1 MPSAL
6 SPQPYALCTFMK
18 SKFQD
23 TDTGLTEINLTS
35 LIDVSLVLVVIFMV
49 MTPMI
54 LQSTITVSTP
64 NVGNAAAGAQ
74 QTELR
79 AEVYIKQSG
88 EVIINGVTIAPAALT
103 DSLRVLLA
111 MTKNKLVVI
120 SADEQ
125 VMHDRVVG
133 ALDAA
138 RQAGAK
144 ELSIVK
150 RRNR

>member
-1 MPSAL
+1 
-6 SPQPYALCTFMK
+6 MK

-64 NVGNAAAGAQ
+64 GVNNAAGGEK

-79 AEVYIKQSG
+79 AEVYLKNTG
-88 EVIINGVTIAPAALT
+88 ETLINGVPLTANAVT
-103 DSLRVLLA
+103 DSLRTLLEK
-111 MTKNKLVVI
+111 TQKKLVVV
-120 SADEQ
+120 SADEE
-125 VMHDRVVG
+125 VIHDRVV
-133 ALDAA
+133 ATLDAA

-150 RRNR
+150 RRRN

>member
-1 MPSAL
+1 
-6 SPQPYALCTFMK
+6 MK

-23 TDTGLTEINLTS
+23 TDAGLTEINLTS

-54 LQSTITVSTP
+54 LQSTITVSAP
-64 NVGNAAAGAQ
+64 NVGNAVGGEK

-79 AEVYIKQSG
+79 AEVYLKNTG
-88 EVIINGVTIAPAALT
+88 EILINGVPIAGKGVT
-103 DSLRVLLA
+103 DSLRVLLD
-111 MTKNKLVVI
+111 KSQKKLVVV
-120 SADEQ
+120 SADEE
-125 VMHDRVVG
+125 VLHERVV
-133 ALDAA
+133 ATLDAA

-150 RRNR
+150 RRRKT

>member
-1 MPSAL
+1 
-6 SPQPYALCTFMK
+6 MK
-18 SKFQD
+18 SRFQD
-23 TDTGLTEINLTS
+23 SDTGLTEINLTS

-64 NVGNAAAGAQ
+64 NVHNAAAGEQ

-79 AEVYIKQSG
+79 AEVYLQSTG
-88 EVIINGVTIAPAALT
+88 EVLINGVPVAPNVMT

-111 MTKNKLVVI
+111 KSRKKLVVV
-120 SADEQ
+120 SADED
-125 VMHDRVVG
+125 VVHDHVVA

-144 ELSIVK
+144 DLSIVK
-150 RRNR
+150 RRR

>member
-1 MPSAL
+1 LQINA
-6 SPQPYALCTFMK
+6 MK

-23 TDTGLTEINLTS
+23 SDTGLTEINLTS
-35 LIDVSLVLVVIFMV
+35 LIDVALVLVVIFMV

-54 LQSTITVSTP
+54 LQSNITVSTP
-64 NVGNAAAGAQ
+64 TVNNAAAGSE

-79 AEVYIKQSG
+79 AELYLKQDG
-88 EVIINGVTIAPAALT
+88 EVLINGVPIVPAAVP
-103 DSLRVLLA
+103 DSLRMLLS
-111 MTKNKLVVI
+111 KSKKKLVVV

-125 VMHDRVVG
+125 VVHDHVVSV
-133 ALDAA
+133 LDAA
-138 RQAGAK
+138 KQAGAQ

>member
-1 MPSAL
+1 
-6 SPQPYALCTFMK
+6 MK

-64 NVGNAAAGAQ
+64 GVNNAAGGEK

-79 AEVYIKQSG
+79 AEVYLKNTG
-88 EVIINGVTIAPAALT
+88 ETLINGAPLAANAVT
-103 DSLRVLLA
+103 DSLRTLLEK
-111 MTKNKLVVI
+111 TQKKLVVV
-120 SADEQ
+120 SADEE
-125 VMHDRVVG
+125 VIHDRVV
-133 ALDAA
+133 ATLDAA

-150 RRNR
+150 RRRLN

>member
-1 MPSAL
+1 
-6 SPQPYALCTFMK
+6 MK

>member
-1 MPSAL
+1 
-6 SPQPYALCTFMK
+6 MK

-54 LQSTITVSTP
+54 LQSTITVATP
-64 NVGNAAAGAQ
+64 NVNNAAAGEKQ
-74 QTELR
+74 SELR
-79 AEVYIKQSG
+79 AEVYLKSTG
-88 EVIINGVTIAPAALT
+88 ETLINGVPFEANVIT
-103 DSLRVLLA
+103 DSLRVLLNR
-111 MTKNKLVVI
+111 TQKKLVVV
-120 SADEQ
+120 SADEE
-125 VMHDRVVG
+125 VIHDRVVS

-138 RQAGAK
+138 RQAGAR

-150 RRNR
+150 RRRSN

>member
-1 MPSAL
+1 
-6 SPQPYALCTFMK
+6 MK

-79 AEVYIKQSG
+79 AEVYIKESG
-88 EVIINGVTIAPAALT
+88 EVLINGVAITPATLT
-103 DSLRVLLA
+103 DSLRVLLR
-111 MTKNKLVVI
+111 MTKKKLVVI

-125 VMHDRVVG
+125 VIHDRVVA

>member
-1 MPSAL
+1 
-6 SPQPYALCTFMK
+6 MK

-64 NVGNAAAGAQ
+64 NVGNAAAGAP

-79 AEVYIKQSG
+79 AEVYLQQSG
-88 EVIINGVTIAPAALT
+88 EVLINGVAIAPATLT

-125 VMHDRVVG
+125 VIHDRVVA

>member
-1 MPSAL
+1 
-6 SPQPYALCTFMK
+6 MK

-23 TDTGLTEINLTS
+23 SDTGLTEINLTS

-64 NVGNAAAGAQ
+64 NVHNAAAGEQ

-79 AEVYIKQSG
+79 AEVYLQSTG
-88 EVIINGVTIAPAALT
+88 EVLINGVPIAPSVMT

-111 MTKNKLVVI
+111 KSQKKLVVV
-120 SADEQ
+120 SADED
-125 VMHDRVVG
+125 VVHDHVVA

-144 ELSIVK
+144 DLSIVK
-150 RRNR
+150 RRR

>member
-1 MPSAL
+1 
-6 SPQPYALCTFMK
+6 MK

-64 NVGNAAAGAQ
+64 GVSNAAGGEN

-79 AEVYIKQSG
+79 AEVYLKNTG
-88 EVIINGVTIAPAALT
+88 ETLINGVPLASNAVT
-103 DSLRVLLA
+103 DSLRTLLD
-111 MTKNKLVVI
+111 KSQKKLVMV
-120 SADEQ
+120 SADEE
-125 VMHDRVVG
+125 VMHDRVV
-133 ALDAA
+133 ATLDAA
-138 RQAGAK
+138 RQAGAR

-150 RRNR
+150 RRRSN

>member
-1 MPSAL
+1 
-6 SPQPYALCTFMK
+6 MK

-23 TDTGLTEINLTS
+23 SDTGLTEINLTS

-64 NVGNAAAGAQ
+64 NVNNAAAGAP

-79 AEVYIKQSG
+79 AEVYLQNTG
-88 EVIINGVTIAPAALT
+88 EVLINGVPIEPKAMT

-111 MTKNKLVVI
+111 QTQKKLVVV
-120 SADEQ
+120 SADED
-125 VMHDRVVG
+125 VVHDHVVA

-150 RRNR
+150 RRK

>member
-1 MPSAL
+1 
-6 SPQPYALCTFMK
+6 MK

-23 TDTGLTEINLTS
+23 SDTGLTEINLTS

-49 MTPMI
+49 MSPMI

-64 NVGNAAAGAQ
+64 NVNNAAAGEQ

-79 AEVYIKQSG
+79 AEVYLKNNG
-88 EVIINGVTIAPAALT
+88 EILINAVPIEPAAMT
-103 DSLRVLLA
+103 DSLRVLLGK
-111 MTKNKLVVI
+111 TSKKLVVV
-120 SADEQ
+120 SADEE
-125 VMHDRVVG
+125 VIHDRVVS

-150 RRNR
+150 RRNQ

>member
-1 MPSAL
+1 MRSAL
-6 SPQPYALCTFMK
+6 GAFMK

-23 TDTGLTEINLTS
+23 SETGLTEINLTS

-64 NVGNAAAGAQ
+64 NVNNAAAGEK

-79 AEVYIKQSG
+79 AEVYLKSSG
-88 EVIINGVTIAPAALT
+88 ETLINGVAIAPKVMP
-103 DSLRVLLA
+103 DSLRALLQK
-111 MTKNKLVVI
+111 TQKKLVVV
-120 SADEQ
+120 SADEE
-125 VMHDRVVG
+125 VIHDRVV
-133 ALDAA
+133 ATLDAA

-150 RRNR
+150 RRRSGK

>member
-1 MPSAL
+1 
-6 SPQPYALCTFMK
+6 MK

-23 TDTGLTEINLTS
+23 TDTGLTEINVTS

-49 MTPMI
+49 MTPLI
-54 LQSTITVSTP
+54 LQSSIMVSAP
-64 NVGNAAAGAQ
+64 GVKNAAAGSA

-79 AEVYIKQSG
+79 AEVYLKLNG
-88 EVIINGVTIAPAALT
+88 EVLVNGVSIPPAAVA
-103 DSLRVLLA
+103 DSLRTLLA
-111 MTKNKLVVI
+111 KSKNKLVVI

-125 VMHDRVVG
+125 VVHDRVVA

-138 RQAGAK
+138 QQAGAR

-150 RRNR
+150 RRS

>member
-1 MPSAL
+1 
-6 SPQPYALCTFMK
+6 MK

-88 EVIINGVTIAPAALT
+88 EVLINGVAITPATLT

-125 VMHDRVVG
+125 VIHDRVVA

-150 RRNR
+150 RRSR

>member
-1 MPSAL
+1 
-6 SPQPYALCTFMK
+6 MK

-54 LQSTITVSTP
+54 LQSTIMVSTP
-64 NVGNAAAGAQ
+64 NVGSAAAGTQ

-88 EVIINGVTIAPAALT
+88 EVLINGVAIAPAALT

-125 VMHDRVVG
+125 VIHDRVVA

>member
-1 MPSAL
+1 
-6 SPQPYALCTFMK
+6 MK

-64 NVGNAAAGAQ
+64 NVGSAAGGEK

-79 AEVYIKQSG
+79 AEVYLKNTG
-88 EVIINGVTIAPAALT
+88 ETLINGVSLAPNAVT
-103 DSLRVLLA
+103 DGLRTLLDK
-111 MTKNKLVVI
+111 TQKKLVVV
-120 SADEQ
+120 SADEE
-125 VMHDRVVG
+125 VMHDRVV
-133 ALDAA
+133 ATLDAA
-138 RQAGAK
+138 RQAGAR

-150 RRNR
+150 RRRSN

>member
-1 MPSAL
+1 
-6 SPQPYALCTFMK
+6 MK
-18 SKFQD
+18 SKLQS
-23 TDTGLTEINLTS
+23 TASGLNDINLTS
-35 LIDVSLVLVVIFMV
+35 LIDVALVLVVIFMV

-54 LQSTITVSTP
+54 MQSSITVSTP
-64 NVGNAAAGAQ
+64 KVGQAAAGSPD

-79 AEVYIKQSG
+79 AELYLQQDGGIL
-88 EVIINGVTIAPAALT
+88 INSVPVAAAAMT
-103 DSLRVLLA
+103 DSLRMLLA
-111 MTKNKLVVI
+111 LSKKKLVVI

-125 VMHDRVVG
+125 VIHDRVVA

-150 RRNR
+150 RRSK

>member
-1 MPSAL
+1 MDS
-6 SPQPYALCTFMK
+6 
-18 SKFQD
+18 
-23 TDTGLTEINLTS
+23 GLTEINLTS

-64 NVGNAAAGAQ
+64 NVNNAAAGEK

-79 AEVYIKQSG
+79 AEVYLKSTG
-88 EVIINGVTIAPAALT
+88 EVLINGAPVAPAAVT

-111 MTKNKLVVI
+111 RTQKKLVVV
-120 SADEQ
+120 SADEE
-125 VMHDRVVG
+125 VIHDRVVST
-133 ALDAA
+133 LDAA

-150 RRNR
+150 RRRGK

>member
-1 MPSAL
+1 
-6 SPQPYALCTFMK
+6 MK

-64 NVGNAAAGAQ
+64 GVSNAAGGEK

-79 AEVYIKQSG
+79 AEVYLKSTG
-88 EVIINGVTIAPAALT
+88 ETLINGVPLEPKAVT
-103 DSLRVLLA
+103 DSLRTLLDK
-111 MTKNKLVVI
+111 TQKKLVVV
-120 SADEQ
+120 SADEE
-125 VMHDRVVG
+125 VMHDRVV
-133 ALDAA
+133 ATLDAA
-138 RQAGAK
+138 RQAGAR

-150 RRNR
+150 RRRRN

>member
-1 MPSAL
+1 
-6 SPQPYALCTFMK
+6 MK

-64 NVGNAAAGAQ
+64 NVGNAAAGAL

-79 AEVYIKQSG
+79 AEVYLQQSG
-88 EVIINGVTIAPAALT
+88 EVLINGVVIAPARLT

-125 VMHDRVVG
+125 VIHDRVVA
-133 ALDAA
+133 ALDVA

-150 RRNR
+150 RRSR

>member
-1 MPSAL
+1 
-6 SPQPYALCTFMK
+6 MK

-88 EVIINGVTIAPAALT
+88 EVLINGVAIAPATLT

-125 VMHDRVVG
+125 VMHDRVVA

-150 RRNR
+150 RRSR

>member
-1 MPSAL
+1 
-6 SPQPYALCTFMK
+6 MK

-64 NVGNAAAGAQ
+64 NVSNAAAGAP

-88 EVIINGVTIAPAALT
+88 EVLINGVAIAPTTLT

-111 MTKNKLVVI
+111 MTKKKLVVI

-125 VMHDRVVG
+125 VIHDRVVV

-150 RRNR
+150 RRSR

>member
-1 MPSAL
+1 
-6 SPQPYALCTFMK
+6 MK

-79 AEVYIKQSG
+79 AEVYLQQSG
-88 EVIINGVTIAPAALT
+88 EVLVNGVAITPARLP

-111 MTKNKLVVI
+111 MTKKKLVVI

-125 VMHDRVVG
+125 VIHDRVVA

>member
-1 MPSAL
+1 
-6 SPQPYALCTFMK
+6 MK
-18 SKFQD
+18 SKWQD

-54 LQSTITVSTP
+54 LQSSITVSTP
-64 NVGNAAAGAQ
+64 KGDNAAAGSP

-79 AEVYIKQSG
+79 AELYLKQSG
-88 EVIINGVTIAPAALT
+88 EILINGVPIAPAAVT
-103 DSLRVLLA
+103 DSLRLLLSQ
-111 MTKNKLVVI
+111 TKNKLVVI

-125 VMHDRVVG
+125 VVHDRVVA

-138 RQAGAK
+138 KQAGAR